1 MHLTSEDKRAA
12 RDGFAY
18 VVLVG
23 GKRKCYCTKHS
34 EAKAEAGKSGKI
46 VSLGRMRYTT
56 QNPSSSAKQRAR
68 GVRRYRQDAAIYEAA
83 LEEQDKLIKR
93 ALRQGTPASSP
104 YVQAKMKERKT
115 LAKWAK
121 EHHPSLPN
129 PSARKRS
136 NPKRRYVVA
145 YGGGDTAPLG
155 AFSSKAEAKAAML
168 DKVARG
174 KLVGGYVTLE
184 KPKYRNP
191 NSSGVEYSWERVAHI
206 DPRVALQDARNALD
220 TISKSR
226 RQGETIRE
234 LLKRDAYLRD
244 RFTAALEYLQRRG
257 VVGPLEAERYMSQNP
272 WEAKRP
278 ATRYGV
284 TVTNPRKYKH
294 GKAAQLERLI
304 LRVSAHGKLTET
316 QLQEILQG
324 IRRAYP
330 AGPKATAQKHI
341 VGLIAKAKE
350 QRIWPKVY
358 NRLARL

>member
-56 QNPSSSAKQRAR
+56 QNP
-68 GVRRYRQDAAIYEAA
+68 
-83 LEEQDKLIKR
+83 
-93 ALRQGTPASSP
+93 
-104 YVQAKMKERKT
+104 
-115 LAKWAK
+115 
-121 EHHPSLPN
+121 
-129 PSARKRS
+129 RKRS
-136 NPKRRYVVA
+136 
-145 YGGGDTAPLG
+145 
-155 AFSSKAEAKAAML
+155 
-168 DKVARG
+168 
-174 KLVGGYVTLE
+174 
-184 KPKYRNP
+184 NP

>member
-12 RDGFAY
+12 RDGFKFL
-18 VVLVG
+18 VLSPSG
-23 GKRKCYCTKHS
+23 ARKCYCTTVK
-34 EAKAEAGKSGKI
+34 EAKAEAGKGGKI

-56 QNPSSSAKQRAR
+56 QNPRKRNPTARMVGLQRNPKGKGMVPFSELAVGDRFKFGGDKCKKISKTKFQIEASGPFPATTVAAQPWYNVEPLSKRNPFGPALAGFKSFTPIDPTAKQTASSDSCTCLACTQPGFLERAR
-68 GVRRYRQDAAIYEAA
+68 QRHSASLEGLDRTEQAERIAAFWRWELDVLEHLREQERKKQQREAA
-83 LEEQDKLIKR
+83 SKQKGWTWGD
-93 ALRQGTPASSP
+93 
-104 YVQAKMKERKT
+104 
-115 LAKWAK
+115 
-121 EHHPSLPN
+121 LPPIDN
-129 PSARKRS
+129 P
-136 NPKRRYVVA
+136 RR
-145 YGGGDTAPLG
+145 
-155 AFSSKAEAKAAML
+155 
-168 DKVARG
+168 
-174 KLVGGYVTLE
+174 
-184 KPKYRNP
+184 
-191 NSSGVEYSWERVAHI
+191 
-206 DPRVALQDARNALD
+206 
-220 TISKSR
+220 
-226 RQGETIRE
+226 
-234 LLKRDAYLRD
+234 
-244 RFTAALEYLQRRG
+244 
-257 VVGPLEAERYMSQNP
+257 NP

-330 AGPKATAQKHI
+330 AGSKATAQKRI

>member
-56 QNPSSSAKQRAR
+56 QNP
-68 GVRRYRQDAAIYEAA
+68 
-83 LEEQDKLIKR
+83 
-93 ALRQGTPASSP
+93 
-104 YVQAKMKERKT
+104 
-115 LAKWAK
+115 
-121 EHHPSLPN
+121 
-129 PSARKRS
+129 RKRS

-184 KPKYRNP
+184 KPKYR
-191 NSSGVEYSWERVAHI
+191 
-206 DPRVALQDARNALD
+206 
-220 TISKSR
+220 
-226 RQGETIRE
+226 
-234 LLKRDAYLRD
+234 
-244 RFTAALEYLQRRG
+244 
-257 VVGPLEAERYMSQNP
+257 NP

-330 AGPKATAQKHI
+330 AGSKATAQKRI

>member
-56 QNPSSSAKQRAR
+56 QNPH
-68 GVRRYRQDAAIYEAA
+68 
-83 LEEQDKLIKR
+83 KR
-93 ALRQGTPASSP
+93 A
-104 YVQAKMKERKT
+104 
-115 LAKWAK
+115 
-121 EHHPSLPN
+121 
-129 PSARKRS
+129 

-155 AFSSKAEAKAAML
+155 AFASKAEAKAAML

-191 NSSGVEYSWERVAHI
+191 AASIQDPKYAAVRDAIGLANYHSKEWGKLVMLGNKEYGGDPYKFVSGGGQEHW
-206 DPRVALQDARNALD
+206 PRQLMNEINRELRAYQDAQHEAFAAFKKIHPRMNHR
-220 TISKSR
+220 SKLWQEFAETAIPAGGYGFGKR
-226 RQGETIRE
+226 R
-234 LLKRDAYLRD
+234 
-244 RFTAALEYLQRRG
+244 
-257 VVGPLEAERYMSQNP
+257 NP

-330 AGPKATAQKHI
+330 AGSKATAQKRI
-341 VGLIAKAKE
+341 AGLIAKAKE